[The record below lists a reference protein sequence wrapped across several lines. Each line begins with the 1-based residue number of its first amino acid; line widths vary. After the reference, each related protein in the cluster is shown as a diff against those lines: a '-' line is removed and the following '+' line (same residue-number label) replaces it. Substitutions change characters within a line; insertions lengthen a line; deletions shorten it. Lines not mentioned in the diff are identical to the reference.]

1 MILQALSQYYERK
14 ATDPESALAPPGFE
28 QKDIPFVIVVDK
40 NGFVLELQDTREGEG
55 KKRRARSF
63 LVPQG
68 VKKTSGVAANLL
80 WDTAE
85 YVLGVDTRGNPDR
98 VQQQHD
104 AFKAR
109 IQNELT
115 AVHEDAGIKALIR
128 CLDTL
133 DLSLFERFSAWE
145 EIKATNPIVTFRLV
159 DDLDLVCQR
168 PAVVKGLSSSTS
180 APSAPASIC
189 LVSGEMDVTER
200 LHTSIKGVWGAQT
213 AGANIVSF
221 NLPAFNSWGKEQGDN
236 APVGKK
242 TAFAYTTALNH
253 LLRKGS
259 HQRMQ
264 VGDAST
270 VFWSE
275 HESDMEVRFPLFFQ
289 DAPKDDPDAGT
300 EAVRNLFSS
309 ISNGVYTK
317 PDRDTRFYILGLSPN
332 AARIAVRFWHVATVS
347 QVSEKIISYF
357 NELDLIGREKYGWP
371 SLFRLLVNI
380 AVQEK
385 ADNIPPNL
393 AGDTMRAILEDLPFP
408 AMLLQA
414 AIRRCRASQSV
425 NYYRAALI
433 KAVLNRSIRKHKSN
447 EKELTVALD
456 TTNPNTGYRLGR
468 LFAVL
473 EKIQEEANPGLNATI
488 RDRFYGAASA
498 TPVTVFANLLKLKN
512 HHLAKLDNP
521 GRRTNFEKLIGEILA
536 GLDGFPAHLPLPEQ
550 GFFAIGYYHQRQDFY
565 PRKTESAQGE

>member
-1 MILQALSQYYERK
+1 MILQALCQYYERK
-14 ATDPESALAPPGFE
+14 AADPSSALAPEGFE
-28 QKDIPFVIVVDK
+28 QKEIPFVIVLDE
-40 NGFVLELQDTREGEG
+40 NGCVVELQDTREGEG

-68 VKKTSGVAANLL
+68 VKKTSGIAANLL

-85 YVLGVDTRGNPDR
+85 YVLGVDTRGKSDR
-98 VQQQHD
+98 VQQQHE
-104 AFKAR
+104 AFKSR
-109 IQNELT
+109 IRNELA
-115 AVHEDAGIKALIR
+115 AVHEDAGIKALMR

-133 DLSLFERFSAWE
+133 DLSSFERFPAWE
-145 EIKATNPIVTFRLV
+145 EIKTTNPVVTVRLAG
-159 DDLDLVCQR
+159 DLDLICQR
-168 PAVVKGLSSSTS
+168 PAVVKALSSGTTEDG
-180 APSAPASIC
+180 AVSIC
-189 LVSGEMDVTER
+189 LVSGEQDVTER
-200 LHTSIKGVWGAQT
+200 LHTSIKGVLGAQT
-213 AGANIVSF
+213 SGANIVSF

-242 TAFAYTTALNH
+242 AAFAYTTALNH
-253 LLRKGS
+253 LLRKDS
-259 HQRMQ
+259 RQRMQ
-264 VGDAST
+264 VGDATT

-275 HESDMEVRFPLFFQ
+275 KESSMESEFPLYFL
-289 DAPKDDPDAGT
+289 DSPKDDPDAGA
-300 EAVRNLFSS
+300 EAVRNLYSS
-309 ISNGVYTK
+309 VSNGVYSK
-317 PDRDTRFYILGLSPN
+317 PDKDTLFYILGLAPN
-332 AARIAVRFWHVATVS
+332 AARIAVRFWHVDTIAEVS
-347 QVSEKIISYF
+347 KKIASYF
-357 NELDLIGREKYGWP
+357 NELDITGREKFGWP

-408 AMLLQA
+408 AMLLQS

-456 TTNPNTGYRLGR
+456 TTNPNVGYRLGR

-473 EKIQEEANPGLNATI
+473 EKIQEEANPSLNATI
-488 RDRFYGAASA
+488 RERFYGAASA

-521 GRRTNFEKLIGEILA
+521 NRKTYFEKLIGEIMS
-536 GLDGFPAHLPLPEQ
+536 GLNGFPAHLPLPEQ

-565 PRKTESAQGE
+565 TRKTESAQGE

>member
-1 MILQALSQYYERK
+1 MILQALCQYYERK
-14 ATDPESALAPPGFE
+14 ATDPQNALAPEGFE
-28 QKDIPFVIVVDK
+28 QKEIPFVIVLDS
-40 NGFVLELQDTREGEG
+40 NGSVLEIEDTREGEG

-68 VKKTSGVAANLL
+68 VKKTSGVAANVL
-80 WDTAE
+80 WDAAE
-85 YVLGVDTRGNPDR
+85 YALGVDTRGKPDR

-104 AFKAR
+104 AFRFR
-109 IQNELT
+109 IQNELS
-115 AVHEDAGIKALIR
+115 AVREDAGIRALVR

-133 DLSLFERFSAWE
+133 DLALLERFPAWE
-145 EIKATNPIVTFRLV
+145 EIKATNPVVTFRLV
-159 DDLDLVCQR
+159 DDLELICQR
-168 PAVVKGLSSSTS
+168 PAVVKELSSATTASVS
-180 APSAPASIC
+180 ASIC
-189 LVSGEMDVTER
+189 LISGEMDATER
-200 LHTSIKGVWGAQT
+200 LHSSIKGVWGAQT

-242 TAFAYTTALNH
+242 AAFAYTTALNH
-253 LLRKGS
+253 LLRKDS
-259 HQRMQ
+259 RQRMQ

-275 HESDMEVRFPLFFQ
+275 KSSEMENQFSLFFQ
-289 DAPKDDPDAGT
+289 DSPKDDPDSGT

-309 ISNGVYTK
+309 VGNGAYTG
-317 PDRDTRFYILGLSPN
+317 PDGNLRFYILGLAPN
-332 AARIAVRFWHVATVS
+332 AARIAVRFWHVATVAEVAE
-347 QVSEKIISYF
+347 QVIRYF
-357 NELDLIGREKYGWP
+357 DELDIAGREKYGWP
-371 SLFRLLVNI
+371 SLFRLLVNT
-380 AVQEK
+380 ALQEK

-393 AGDTMRAILEDLPFP
+393 AGDTMRAILEDRPFP

-433 KAVLNRSIRKHKSN
+433 KAVLNRSIRKHQSN

-456 TTNPNTGYRLGR
+456 TTNPNPGYRLGR

-512 HHLAKLDNP
+512 HHLAKLDKP
-521 GRRTNFEKLIGEILA
+521 GRKTNFEKLIGEIMA
-536 GLDGFPAHLPLPEQ
+536 GLNGFPAHLPLPEQ

-565 PRKTESAQGE
+565 TRKTESAQGE